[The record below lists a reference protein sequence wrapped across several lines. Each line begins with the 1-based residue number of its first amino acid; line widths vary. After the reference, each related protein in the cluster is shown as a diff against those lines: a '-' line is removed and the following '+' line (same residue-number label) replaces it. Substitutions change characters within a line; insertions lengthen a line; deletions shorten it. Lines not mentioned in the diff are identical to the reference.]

1 MIVKKT
7 ELLQSSTR
15 SITKWDILLLLQKGT
30 TVITKWD
37 GFFCYKVGQFYYKVG
52 QFYYKVVHNRFSS
65 Q

>member
-30 TVITKWD
+30 TVITK
-37 GFFCYKVGQFYYKVG
+37 
-52 QFYYKVVHNRFSS
+52 
-65 Q
+65 